1 MNEIERPIVETESG
15 GVRGTVEG
23 GVAAFRGVPF
33 AASPVG
39 DRRFAAPESHPKWPD
54 LRDASRPG
62 PAVPQSP
69 SRLEAVMGSRTPD
82 WNEDGSLNLNVWT
95 PRLPGD
101 EPTAHAL
108 PVLVWFHGGG
118 FSSGSGG
125 WDWYDGRNLAEEGQ
139 IIVVTANYRIV
150 PLGYL
155 YLPELGIEN
164 LGVQDQAAALD
175 WVRRNIA
182 AFGGDPDSISVGGQS
197 AGAYSALYLALAPT
211 TGPHIRRVITQSGP
225 FGLGTQSPEE
235 AREHA
240 RRFLAIL
247 GIDGSLDPLAALRA
261 VPVERLLSAYQQLA
275 GELARAGNVA
285 PPMFP
290 VLGGSGMP
298 ANWEQAVAAGRLD
311 GKQLLTGTTRNE
323 MTSFLNFDPYTRN
336 ITADQARE
344 LLAGQIEGGAERF
357 DRTAARLSNATPAEV
372 LIEIETELVFR
383 DGTFTIADH
392 QAAAGDATYV
402 YEFDYTPPSDPAHLG
417 SAHCAELPFFFNTID
432 TYPDSPML
440 GEATPA
446 ARALAD
452 VFSRAAATFV
462 ATGRPDADEWHP
474 YQPATP
480 ASVRHF
486 G

>member
-1 MNEIERPIVETESG
+1 M
-15 GVRGTVEG
+15 
-23 GVAAFRGVPF
+23 
-33 AASPVG
+33 
-39 DRRFAAPESHPKWPD
+39 
-54 LRDASRPG
+54 
-62 PAVPQSP
+62 
-69 SRLEAVMGSRTPD
+69 
-82 WNEDGSLNLNVWT
+82 
-95 PRLPGD
+95 
-101 EPTAHAL
+101 
-108 PVLVWFHGGG
+108 
-118 FSSGSGG
+118 
-125 WDWYDGRNLAEEGQ
+125 
-139 IIVVTANYRIV
+139 
-150 PLGYL
+150 
-155 YLPELGIEN
+155 
-164 LGVQDQAAALD
+164 
-175 WVRRNIA
+175 RRNIA
-182 AFGGDPDSISVGGQS
+182 AFGGDPDSITVGGQS

-261 VPVERLLSAYQQLA
+261 VPIERLLSAYQQLA
-275 GELARAGNVA
+275 GELARSGNVA